1 MAEGEVRRKL
11 AAILYADVAGYSRL
25 TGADEE
31 GTHKTLS
38 AYLDAMAAAI
48 EGHDGRVVHYAGDA
62 VLAEFRSV
70 VAALACAVEIQKEL
84 GARNAEVPDERKVQ
98 FRIGVNLGEVIVDR
112 DDIYGDGVNVAARL
126 ESLADP
132 GGICVSGKVYEETR
146 NRLEVAFEEMGAQSV
161 KNITEP
167 VPAYRVI
174 LAAGEAGSAASAAEQ
189 TPALALPDKPSI
201 AVLPFQNMSG
211 DAEQEYFSDGIT
223 EDTITELSRFTSLFV
238 IARSSSFAYKGK
250 SPNIQDVGRELGVAY
265 VLEGSVRKAGTRVR
279 ITAQLLDTSNGAHVW
294 AERYDRELE
303 DIFAIQDEITEIIVA
318 TLPGRL
324 EALDLERAKRKA
336 TENMAAY
343 DYLLRGKDHHH
354 RVTKEDN
361 ALALEMLDKT
371 IELDPSFA
379 QAYAWRACT
388 LGQAWSRG
396 FIEDPDWAWNQIGES
411 LERARSLD
419 EDDCE
424 VHRLFADVHL
434 IKREFDQALAHQ
446 ERALSLNPNDPRMV
460 SQHGEILTWMGRA
473 DEGVEWQEKTL
484 RLDPVSEDRRRGNL
498 AQALFVARRYQDAI
512 DTYKR
517 VVSLT
522 MQRHAYLAACHAY
535 LDHGEDAKAHAAE
548 VLKLA
553 PDFSVHGH
561 LEKLPYM
568 NQADLVH
575 HREGLLKAGLPA

>member
-11 AAILYADVAGYSRL
+11 AAILYADVAAYSRL

-303 DIFAIQDEITEIIVA
+303 DIFAVQDEITEIIVA

-535 LDHGEDAKAHAAE
+535 LDHCEDAKAHAAE